1 MDWQKYLKPEVWHP
15 AARLFPLMRE
25 KQLAQLAEDIKR
37 YRLLHPITLI
47 GELVLDGRNRL
58 LACAKAGVEP
68 WFAQFN
74 DQRMGPVQWVI
85 SQNFHRRHLTSS
97 QATTVALEALP
108 LLEEEAKGRREATS
122 KYASRDNKGKLRPV
136 PQTIGEPEHGRLRPG
151 PQTIGKLTGCK
162 HEGEAAQKAAILFNT
177 NRQYIQDA
185 KLIRAKDPQLHEAIK
200 RGEVT
205 IPQAKQKLGMAK
217 ERITLLFDPE
227 IQADKKILDFLLRL
241 PRKTRSDTI
250 NEIMLQGIEKEES
263 PYLRSPGYPA
273 SLLPNSAPGTPP
285 DHELRET
292 QESTEDERIDSE
304 ELIDSIVD
312 SFTKS

>member
-15 AARLFPLMRE
+15 AAKLFPLMGE
-25 KQLAQLAEDIKR
+25 KELAQLAEDIRR

-122 KYASRDNKGKLRPV
+122 KYASRDNKGKAWHPAARLFPLMGEKELVQLAEDIRRYRLLHPI
-136 PQTIGEPEHGRLRPG
+136 TLIGELVLDGRNRLLACAKAGVEPWFAQFNDQRMG
-151 PQTIGKLTGCK
+151 PVAWVISQNFQ
-162 HEGEAAQKAAILFNT
+162 EP
-177 NRQYIQDA
+177 
-185 KLIRAKDPQLHEAIK
+185 LICQ
-200 RGEVT
+200 
-205 IPQAKQKLGMAK
+205 
-217 ERITLLFDPE
+217 
-227 IQADKKILDFLLRL
+227 
-241 PRKTRSDTI
+241 
-250 NEIMLQGIEKEES
+250 
-263 PYLRSPGYPA
+263 
-273 SLLPNSAPGTPP
+273 
-285 DHELRET
+285 DHEEAHPG
-292 QESTEDERIDSE
+292 E
-304 ELIDSIVD
+304 
-312 SFTKS
+312 